1 MADNQEIFTNFAG
14 FQCLEHLHN
23 NSTGIY
29 LSTCGMQ
36 NCPSGYSY
44 GPGTRDIYI
53 IHFICEGQGTY
64 QVNGMTYHLHKG
76 DFFVI
81 YPDTEIFYQADNNEP
96 WDYIWVGFQGI
107 KAETYLGYAGVDR
120 NNLIGHCYNTS
131 YMLSC
136 VQQMTFARVLTH
148 YNELRRQAALL
159 QVFAA
164 LIEQHHEQLSEEEQ
178 VEYPHHIYI
187 DRTLDY
193 VQTHVSENIRIQ
205 DIANYIGIDRSYLTS
220 IFKKSLGISPQ
231 EYLVNYRM
239 EYASELL
246 KESDV
251 KIAAI
256 AHEVGY
262 HDPLTF
268 SKVFK
273 KHMKLSPTQWRL
285 AHTDS
290 QD

>member
-1 MADNQEIFTNFAG
+1 
-14 FQCLEHLHN
+14 
-23 NSTGIY
+23 
-29 LSTCGMQ
+29 
-36 NCPSGYSY
+36 
-44 GPGTRDIYI
+44 
-53 IHFICEGQGTY
+53 
-64 QVNGMTYHLHKG
+64 
-76 DFFVI
+76 
-81 YPDTEIFYQADNNEP
+81 
-96 WDYIWVGFQGI
+96 
-107 KAETYLGYAGVDR
+107 
-120 NNLIGHCYNTS
+120 
-131 YMLSC
+131 MLSC